1 VEKVEELVSM
11 GQEELEVREE
21 WVVQAILGQLRPT
34 ILTLMLRVVHIL
46 QVKRII
52 ITILEECLG
61 LQDQEGGMVQLSQPV
76 EKMHKMDVINL

>member
-21 WVVQAILGQLRPT
+21 WVVQATLGQLRPT

-76 EKMHKMDVINL
+76 EKMHRMEVINL

>member
-1 VEKVEELVSM
+1 M

-21 WVVQAILGQLRPT
+21 WVVQATLGQLRPT

-76 EKMHKMDVINL
+76 EKMHRMEVINL